1 MYGSE
6 DSLQPFLRSYEDGEL
21 RVASKGSKHY
31 PPTGDPAYPSNPCI
45 LYPIL
50 VAPCGADTNTSTLG
64 LQFQAGDRRAT
75 ENPGLASLHTIFVR
89 EHNRVAAELRREERS
104 WGDERVF
111 QEARRLVVAELQ
123 NIIYSEYLPLVLG
136 DNTLAHAADS
146 EYDDTVDTSI
156 HNVFA
161 TAAYRRAILHWGAF
175 Q

>member
-1 MYGSE
+1 MPPLHYVIVES
-6 DSLQPFLRSYEDGEL
+6 SL
-21 RVASKGSKHY
+21 
-31 PPTGDPAYPSNPCI
+31 I
-45 LYPIL
+45 IIIIII

-89 EHNRVAAELRREERS
+89 EHNRVAAEIRREERS

-111 QEARRLVVAELQ
+111 QETRRLVVAELQ

-136 DNTLAHAADS
+136 SNTVSHTADS
-146 EYDDTVDTSI
+146 EYSDTVDTSI

-161 TAAYRRAILHWGAF
+161 TAAYRRGYFHR
-175 Q
+175 

>member
-1 MYGSE
+1 M
-6 DSLQPFLRSYEDGEL
+6 
-21 RVASKGSKHY
+21 A
-31 PPTGDPAYPSNPCI
+31 PTVTPCILYLYPSNPLYLYPSDP

-89 EHNRVAAELRREERS
+89 EHNRVAAEIRREERS
-104 WGDERVF
+104 WGDEKVF